1 MMQIAYPY
9 KVDQRGRTASSDEDR
24 HLRDL
29 IEQVLFTS
37 PGERVNRPEFGTPIL
52 QLVFE
57 PSTDVLATAL
67 QATVQAAL
75 QQQLGTRLV
84 VERVDVDRDEAVLR
98 INIVYTVAR
107 YRSTDHC
114 RVRAGDV
121 T

>member
-1 MMQIAYPY
+1 MQIAYPY
-9 KVDQRGRTASSDEDR
+9 KVDERGRTATSDEER

-75 QQQLGTRLV
+75 QQQLGTRLLV
-84 VERVDVDRDEAVLR
+84 QRVDVDREEAVLR
-98 INIVYTVAR
+98 INIVYTAR
-107 YRSTDHC
+107 GTGQRTTAEF
-114 RVRAGDV
+114 VRE

>member
-1 MMQIAYPY
+1 MMQIAFPY
-9 KVDQRGRTASSDEDR
+9 KVDQRGRTASSDEER

-67 QATVQAAL
+67 QATVHAAL
-75 QQQLGTRLV
+75 QQQLSTRLV

-98 INIVYTVAR
+98 INIVYTSRGTGQRTAAVF
-107 YRSTDHC
+107 
-114 RVRAGDV
+114 VRE